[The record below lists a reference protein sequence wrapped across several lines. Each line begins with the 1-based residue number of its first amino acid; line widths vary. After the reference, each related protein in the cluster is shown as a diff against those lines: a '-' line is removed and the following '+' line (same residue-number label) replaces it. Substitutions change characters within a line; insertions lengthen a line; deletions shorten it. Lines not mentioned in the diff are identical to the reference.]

1 MMTKFKKVLSLF
13 VCFMMIISVSSVC
26 YVSAVGESSE
36 DFCKIKRTTATVTIM
51 PLEKLDLYAEYNV
64 TSDTEYKFEWSI
76 EGNSHFINDGV
87 SKTSV
92 GTDVEMLFLDDT
104 TVKLQIISDDGR
116 MLCEDEIFLKSYRN
130 NDTPFWVEIEATL
143 LFAVMLLTVFIGS
156 PIGSFVKFI
165 SNLNAR

>member
-1 MMTKFKKVLSLF
+1 MCSI
-13 VCFMMIISVSSVC
+13 CDA
-26 YVSAVGESSE
+26 SAVVESSE

-76 EGNSHFINDGV
+76 NGNSYFINDGA

-104 TVKLQIISDDGR
+104 TVKLQVISENGDV
-116 MLCEDEIFLKSYRN
+116 LCEDEIFMKSYRN
-130 NDTPFWVEIEATL
+130 KDVPFLVNLEVNFL
-143 LFAVMLLTVFIGS
+143 LVIMLFVGVIGGT
-156 PIGSFVKFI
+156 IGPWI
-165 SNLNAR
+165 GNLM